1 MKIDFSKIRTYSLSR
16 RKSKVSVK
24 DFAGPVSG
32 NMSVD
37 RFVAALPDLL
47 ATRDFRAIVEAC
59 RTARQRRKP
68 VVWAIGGHV
77 IKCGLSPVLIDLMK
91 RGFVQH
97 LAMNGAG
104 LIHDFE
110 ISMVGSTSE
119 DVEASLGRGEFGM
132 ARETGELINSAINRE
147 VAAGHG
153 LAEAVGKSLLEGF
166 GRDAIRST
174 RRSSKPARGFNYLKL
189 SLLAAAYRMRIPVSV
204 HLAIGTDIIHNHPT
218 VDGRWLGEGA
228 VRDYRTFVQ
237 SVAGLDGGGVFLN
250 FGSAVIMPEVFLKA
264 VSLVRNQ
271 GLPLRNFTTANF
283 DFIQHYRGV
292 QNVVKR
298 PTQRG
303 AGRGYSITGHHEFM
317 LPLLAA
323 SLTGRL
329 QNIRKR
335 G

>member
-1 MKIDFSKIRTYSLSR
+1 MKIDFTKIRTYPLR
-16 RKSKVSVK
+16 ERKSKVSVK
-24 DFAGPVSG
+24 DFAGPITGS
-32 NMSVD
+32 MSVD
-37 RFVAALPDLL
+37 RFIAALPDIL
-47 ATRDFRAIVEAC
+47 ATHDFRAIVEAC
-59 RTARQRRKP
+59 RTARQRGKP
-68 VVWAIGGHV
+68 IIWAIGGHV

-91 RGFVQH
+91 RGYVQH

-119 DVEASLGRGEFGM
+119 DVEASLGQGGFGM
-132 ARETGELINSAINRE
+132 ARETGEWVNRAINGQ
-147 VAAGHG
+147 VAAGCG
-153 LAEAVGKSLLEGF
+153 LAEAVGKSLVEGF
-166 GRDAIRST
+166 NRVAAGSS
-174 RRSSKPARGFNYLKL
+174 RRNANSGPRFDFLKL
-189 SLLAAAYRMRIPVSV
+189 SLLATAYRMKIPATI
-204 HLAIGTDIIHNHPT
+204 HLAIGTDIIHNHPA
-218 VDGRWLGEGA
+218 VDGRCLGEGA
-228 VRDYRTFVQ
+228 LRDYRTFVE
-237 SVAGLDGGGVFLN
+237 SVAGLSGGGVFLN

-271 GLPLRNFTTANF
+271 GLPLRHFTTANF

-303 AGRGYSITGHHEFM
+303 AGRGFSITGHHEFM

-323 SLTGRL
+323 ALTGRL
-329 QNIRKR
+329 PNVRKR